1 MRPID
6 VVLAYRE
13 PVVPERLVQSI
24 SKQFHNSATA
34 HNAGEVRTAV
44 ARLGAGLAIV
54 DLELIHFPE
63 LGELCRDFPATAFV
77 CTHRLADD
85 AMWLQSLAMGAVD
98 CCLAGDLPKILLAS
112 ERYVAIKEA
121 QTPTAA

>member
-1 MRPID
+1 MRPIN
-6 VVLAYRE
+6 VVLAYRD
-13 PVVPERLVQSI
+13 PVIPERFVGLI
-24 SKQFHNSATA
+24 SKQFHNFATA
-34 HNAGEVRTAV
+34 HNAGEVRAAV

-63 LGELCRDFPATAFV
+63 LGELCHDFPTTAFV

-85 AMWLQSLAMGAVD
+85 AMWSQSLAVGAVD